1 MHEILIVFSPFYLS
15 ETFILFYLYVIS
27 SLGVRKESQNL
38 VLDATIIRDKTFTL
52 LMLQVLLAMKE
63 D

>member
-1 MHEILIVFSPFYLS
+1 MLIVFSPFYLS

-27 SLGVRKESQNL
+27 SLGVRKGSQNL

-52 LMLQVLLAMKE
+52 LMLQLLLAMKE

>member
-1 MHEILIVFSPFYLS
+1 MLIVFSPFYLS

>member
-1 MHEILIVFSPFYLS
+1 MLIVFSPFYLS

-27 SLGVRKESQNL
+27 SLVVMKESENL

>member
-1 MHEILIVFSPFYLS
+1 MLIVFSPFYLS

-63 D
+63 DQL

>member
-1 MHEILIVFSPFYLS
+1 MLIVFSPFYLS

-52 LMLQVLLAMKE
+52 LMLLVLLAMKE

>member
-1 MHEILIVFSPFYLS
+1 MLIVFSPFYLS

-38 VLDATIIRDKTFTL
+38 VLDATIIRDKIFSL
-52 LMLQVLLAMKE
+52 LMLLVLLAMKE

>member
-1 MHEILIVFSPFYLS
+1 MLIVFSPFYLS
-15 ETFILFYLYVIS
+15 EAFILFYLYVIS

-52 LMLQVLLAMKE
+52 LMLQLLLAMKE

>member
-1 MHEILIVFSPFYLS
+1 MLIVFSPFYLS

-27 SLGVRKESQNL
+27 SLVVRKESQNL

-52 LMLQVLLAMKE
+52 LMLLVLLAIKE

>member
-1 MHEILIVFSPFYLS
+1 MLIVFSPFYLS

-27 SLGVRKESQNL
+27 SFGVRKESQNL

>member
-1 MHEILIVFSPFYLS
+1 MLIIFSPFYLS

-38 VLDATIIRDKTFTL
+38 VLDATIIRDKIFSL
-52 LMLQVLLAMKE
+52 LMLLVLLAMKE

>member
-1 MHEILIVFSPFYLS
+1 MLIIFSPFYLS

>member
-1 MHEILIVFSPFYLS
+1 MLIVFSPFYLS

-38 VLDATIIRDKTFTL
+38 VLDATIIHDKIFSL
-52 LMLQVLLAMKE
+52 LMLLVLLAMKE